1 MQHWRARLPPN
12 ARHAFAAAAEGEW
25 MNMIDT
31 YFNAERTT
39 GLLFTIAGVLAI
51 GVAIWGWRQGVF
63 WRGAAWPLM
72 IVALIQIGVG
82 ASIWLRSPGDLQ
94 RVQYIAVHQHAQI
107 LEEEIPRMQ
116 GVIRDFS
123 TSRWIEIAVF
133 VAGLLLIVLLPKG
146 GLWQGIGSGLVVQ
159 VALILLLDSL
169 AAQRGRIYLEWLHAT
184 FY

>member
-1 MQHWRARLPPN
+1 
-12 ARHAFAAAAEGEW
+12 

-39 GLLFTIAGVLAI
+39 GLVFIIVGVVAI

-82 ASIWLRSPGDLQ
+82 ASVWLRSPGDLL
-94 RVQYIAVHQHAQI
+94 RVQHSAAHEHAQI
-107 LEEEIPRMQ
+107 VEDEIPRMQ

-123 TSRWIEIAVF
+123 TSRWGEIAVL
-133 VAGLLLIVLLPKG
+133 VAGLLLIALVPKG
-146 GLWQGIGSGLVVQ
+146 SLWQGIGVGLVVQ

-169 AAQRGRIYLEWLHAT
+169 ADRRGRIYLEWLQAT
-184 FY
+184 FC